1 MSASEQPQSAGK
13 SPPQSWLLWL
23 SRNATW
29 FWRYQ
34 LAIWGFLWFYQP
46 EGTPPRYNHSSVRR
60 KLWLADTVWFLTCL
74 GSIVLWV
81 YGVWSLRDTKVS
93 DSIFEAL
100 HVPKWVLYVCLA
112 AILWRVFDAFV
123 NAADVS
129 PFGYG
134 AVRQEIR
141 GREINQRLVLLN
153 IMTLIELIFLNATL
167 SFGLERIGVAQY
179 SAPFVN
185 EATSVSHGMIRALQ
199 TSFSTITTIGYGTY
213 APENGCAIALAILQ
227 SLTGLLLVSLV
238 AAGAISL
245 AVTPSEKPKGNDATS
260 SIPTAPE
267 RWHENW
273 EKAQTRWWLPI
284 LATML
289 VIGGLV
295 AVVQS
300 IESANRRD
308 HKPSQAPNEFCATK

>member
-1 MSASEQPQSAGK
+1 MSATEKSDSSGK
-13 SPPQSWLLWL
+13 SQPVSWLLWL
-23 SRNATW
+23 SRNGTW

-46 EGTPPRYNHSSVRR
+46 EGSPPQYNHSSVRR

-74 GSIVLWV
+74 GSIVLWA

-93 DSIFEAL
+93 DSIFVAL
-100 HVPKWVLYVCLA
+100 HVPKWLLYVCLA

-167 SFGLERIGVAQY
+167 NFGLERIGVARY
-179 SAPFVN
+179 SAPFVK
-185 EATSVSHGMIRALQ
+185 EATSVSQGMIRALQ

-213 APENGCAIALAILQ
+213 APENGWAIALAILQ

-245 AVTPSEKPKGNDATS
+245 AVANPEKPKGEDEKQPSRPSAES
-260 SIPTAPE
+260 
-267 RWHENW
+267 WHRYW
-273 EKAQTRWWLPI
+273 GKAKTRWWLPI
-284 LATML
+284 LATL
-289 VIGGLV
+289 FIIGCLV

-308 HKPSQAPNEFCATK
+308 HKPSQAPNDFCANS